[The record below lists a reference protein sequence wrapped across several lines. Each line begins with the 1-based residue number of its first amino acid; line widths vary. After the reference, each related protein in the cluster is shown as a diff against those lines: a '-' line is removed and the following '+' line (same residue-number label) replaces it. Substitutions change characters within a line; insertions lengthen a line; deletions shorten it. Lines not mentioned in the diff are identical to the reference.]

1 MSTRNHM
8 MNFSAKALTMGLL
21 LASSSAFAQEVAP
34 TAPAAPAAPP
44 PVEATVQPVTP
55 PPVVRTLPNEND
67 RVAPQAAAEVAAERT
82 ERATEARQSA
92 TPVRRPTVAR
102 AAPVAAPERSPST
115 DAVAPDAPAVADIS
129 AITDIAPVAPIEEPV
144 VEVAQADIAPVNDA
158 ADNEWLIGAGIAG
171 ALGLAG
177 IALLAT
183 RRRRRRSGDVVT
195 EAAPVAP
202 VTYAEPL
209 RDIARP
215 VEQPLMQPP
224 AAAPVFAAT
233 TADPL
238 FSRPRHDIPVAP
250 VTRDASNLP
259 GVTDPLFAHKPVQTP
274 VTDPM
279 FMRTVAMPPITD
291 PMFAKHPEYEGG
303 AAARTGN
310 TDWNN
315 SSSGANERTR
325 ELEPAE

>member
-1 MSTRNHM
+1 MSNRNHM
-8 MNFSAKALTMGLL
+8 INFSAKALTIGLL

-34 TAPAAPAAPP
+34 TAPIAPAAPP

-55 PPVVRTLPNEND
+55 PPAVRTLPNEND

-92 TPVRRPTVAR
+92 APVRRTAVAR
-102 AAPVAAPERSPST
+102 PAPVAAPEPSSST
-115 DAVAPDAPAVADIS
+115 NAVAPDAPIVADTS
-129 AITDIAPVAPIEEPV
+129 AITDSAPVAPIEEPA

-158 ADNEWLIGAGIAG
+158 TNNEWLIGAGIAG

-177 IALLAT
+177 IALFAT

-195 EAAPVAP
+195 ETAPVAP
-202 VTYAEPL
+202 VTYTEPP
-209 RDIARP
+209 RDIALP
-215 VEQPLMQPP
+215 VEQPLVRP
-224 AAAPVFAAT
+224 AAAPAFAAT

-238 FSRPRHDIPVAP
+238 FSRPRHDIPVAAP
-250 VTRDASNLP
+250 AMRDTSNLP
-259 GVTDPLFAHKPVQTP
+259 GVTDPLFSHKPVQTP

-279 FMRTVAMPPITD
+279 FMRTIAMPPITD

-303 AAARTGN
+303 AAARTAN
-310 TDWNN
+310 TGWSN
-315 SSSGANERTR
+315 SSSGAEERTR
-325 ELEPAE
+325 EFEPAE

>member
-1 MSTRNHM
+1 MSTRNHK

-34 TAPAAPAAPP
+34 TAPVAAAAPP

-55 PPVVRTLPNEND
+55 PPAVRTLPNEND
-67 RVAPQAAAEVAAERT
+67 RVAPQAAAEVAAERA
-82 ERATEARQSA
+82 ERTPVRNEAAAVPVRRASVARAPVASPEPSVATEAS
-92 TPVRRPTVAR
+92 
-102 AAPVAAPERSPST
+102 
-115 DAVAPDAPAVADIS
+115 APDAPVVIDPVVD
-129 AITDIAPVAPIEEPV
+129 TVPVAPIEEPV
-144 VEVAQADIAPVNDA
+144 TEVAQADIAPVDGVT

-177 IALLAT
+177 IALFAT

-195 EAAPVAP
+195 EIAPVAP
-202 VTYAEPL
+202 VTYAEPP

-215 VEQPLMQPP
+215 VEQPLVRP
-224 AAAPVFAAT
+224 AAAPVFAAAP
-233 TADPL
+233 ADPL
-238 FSRPRHDIPVAP
+238 FSRPRHDIPVAAP

-259 GVTDPLFAHKPVQTP
+259 GVTDPLFSHRPVQTP

-303 AAARTGN
+303 AAARAGN
-310 TDWNN
+310 NGWNN
-315 SSSGANERTR
+315 SSSGAEERTR